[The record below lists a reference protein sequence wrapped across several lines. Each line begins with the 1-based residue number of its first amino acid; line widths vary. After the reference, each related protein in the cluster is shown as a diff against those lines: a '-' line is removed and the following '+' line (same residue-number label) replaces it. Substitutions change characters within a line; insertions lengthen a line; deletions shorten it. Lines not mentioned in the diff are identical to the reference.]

1 MKLAWMKRIP
11 ITILLLLVG
20 ISSFRVVSA
29 NEEGGYRRVI
39 ITYKPT
45 ASINSDGTAAIPSGR
60 VTAEISAAKVY
71 NYFDPQNAIA
81 ATYSEETIEELR
93 NNPDIER
100 IEEDS
105 IAYAYYNNANERSTA
120 YIRSF
125 RNDIGRHLQTTSQV
139 TPYGIEMVQAD
150 QVDNKIAC
158 RKKVCV
164 IDSGYYLQ
172 NEDLPN
178 QSDEVTG
185 KSFVSDC
192 TLPGNCPW
200 DKDLNGHGTHVT
212 GTIAAINNDIGV
224 VGTTNDVLLHIGRV
238 FEDLAGPF
246 SNVIAGINWCVGEK
260 VDVIN
265 MSLGATRDVPIA
277 VRDAV
282 NRAYDNGI
290 LVVAAAGNDMTT
302 DYSYPASYDSA
313 ISVSAVNSDEEWAP
327 FSNEN
332 DQVELSAPGVDVLST
347 CIEKEGFYCELTG
360 TSMASPHVAVS
371 TIYLSNRYLTASLC
385 SNCLTYIRLPHMNTL
400 NSSSSYDN
408 ILGRG
413 CYHLVTLSWLY

>member
-1 MKLAWMKRIP
+1 MKMVYSA
-11 ITILLLLVG
+11 ILLLLVS
-20 ISSFRVVSA
+20 IFSFHIVSA
-29 NEEGGYRRVI
+29 AGEYRRVI

-45 ASINSDGTAAIPSGR
+45 TSINDDGTAAIPVGK
-60 VTAEISAAKVY
+60 VAAEIGASQIY
-71 NYFDPQNAIA
+71 HYLDPQNSIA
-81 ATYSEETIEELR
+81 ATYSEETIEALQ

-100 IEEDS
+100 IEDDS

-125 RNDIGRHLQTTSQV
+125 RNDIDRHLQTTSQK
-139 TPYGIEMVQAD
+139 TPYGIGMVQAD

-158 RKKVCV
+158 RKSVCV
-164 IDSGYYLQ
+164 IDSGYYIEH
-172 NEDLPN
+172 EDLPD

-192 TLPGNCPW
+192 DNCPW
-200 DKDLNGHGTHVT
+200 NSDLNGHGTHVA

-224 VGTTNDVLLHIGRV
+224 VGTTNDVLLRIGRV

-246 SNVIAGINWCVGEK
+246 SNIIAGINWCVGEK

-265 MSLGATRDVPIA
+265 MSLGGPAAPITI
-277 VRDAV
+277 RDAV

-290 LVVAAAGNDMTT
+290 LVVAAAGNSGTT
-302 DYSYPASYDSA
+302 DYGYPASYDNA
-313 ISVSAVNSDEEWAP
+313 ISVSAVNSDEEWYAL
-327 FSNEN
+327 SNEN

-347 CIEKEGFYCELTG
+347 CIEKKGFYCEQTG

-371 TIYLSNRYLTASLC
+371 TIYLSNHYLTANLC
-385 SNCLTYIRLPHMNTL
+385 SNCLTYIWLPHMNTL